1 MPDNPYKAPKS
12 NLAGASQEEEIVA
25 QLRRQQ
31 SMVGAIL
38 AGLITPIFGIF
49 VLEALAGARVFPAL
63 VLVIPGLLSGVAIRF
78 VGRPFQVSVVLVGA
92 ACATVSVVAQL
103 LLSGTTVFA
112 LGVGILGCGGAVL
125 IGQRSLTMEQEAALL
140 RVEI

>member
-1 MPDNPYKAPKS
+1 MNDNPYQAPQADVTCVS
-12 NLAGASQEEEIVA
+12 REEEIVA

-31 SMVGAIL
+31 SVVGAIL
-38 AGLITPIFGIF
+38 AGFIAPVFGMV
-49 VLEALAGARVFPAL
+49 VLQVLAGARVFPAL
-63 VLVIPGLLSGVAIRF
+63 VFVIPGLLSGVAIRLIA
-78 VGRPFQVSVVLVGA
+78 RPFQVRVVLIGA
-92 ACATVSVVAQL
+92 AFATCSVIAYL

-140 RVEI
+140 RAGP